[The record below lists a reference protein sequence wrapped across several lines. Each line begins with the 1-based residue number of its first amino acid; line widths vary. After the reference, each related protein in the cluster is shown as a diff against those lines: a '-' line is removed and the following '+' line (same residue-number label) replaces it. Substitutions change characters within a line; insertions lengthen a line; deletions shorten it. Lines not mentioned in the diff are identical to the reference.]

1 VRSILFPLLGTGMA
15 GAALRPTARTM
26 VLAVLDYLIQ
36 QPDTPLRVV
45 SFLAYTEGERAVF
58 TEVLRDLPVIPATES
73 GR

>member
-1 VRSILFPLLGTGMA
+1 
-15 GAALRPTARTM
+15 M

-45 SFLAYTEGERAVF
+45 SFLVYTEGERAVF